1 MAASAENIIS
11 MESEEDLLQ
20 KQRKEKKELQ
30 AIIQKIKHS
39 VPKGDKKKKKES
51 QAEVARLEAELD
63 EKHEKELKCFTS
75 SKIVKDLSE
84 GLAELG
90 TENGECKLEEK
101 KKVSKAQKRRDKKAA
116 KEKETEDNIK
126 QAEID
131 NLLGARNL
139 EAVQLVTILSGRNL
153 MIHEIPS
160 DGNCMYSAVE
170 DQLRRLGVE
179 SSIEILRKQTADYL
193 RANADDFMPFLTN
206 PHTGDPFTQENY
218 EAYCHDVESTTAWGG
233 QLELKALSQVLRH
246 PIEVVQADGPC
257 IVIGDEHKKS
267 VLILSYHRHIYGLGE
282 HYNSVVAKPQESVN
296 DGFT

>member
-131 NLLGARNL
+131 NLLDMKRWDRQIYVACIFFSIFPL
-139 EAVQLVTILSGRNL
+139 Q
-153 MIHEIPS
+153 IPS